1 MAKITLKKDHTI
13 EFKQGAFAP
22 RIIGEWMKEDVW
34 AENGG
39 RRDKSGNKLVH
50 YLWHATLRRGTQLIG
65 YTRDELE
72 KAIKQYY

>member
-1 MAKITLKKDHTI
+1 MAKITLKKDHMI
-13 EFKQGAFAP
+13 ELKRGAFAP

-50 YLWHATLRRGTQLIG
+50 YLWHATLRNGTQLKC
-65 YTRDELE
+65 YTREELE

>member
-1 MAKITLKKDHTI
+1 MAKITLKKDHSI

-39 RRDKSGNKLVH
+39 KYDKSGNKLVH
-50 YLWHATLRRGTQLIG
+50 YIWHAILRRGTQLQA
-65 YTRDELE
+65 YTRDDL
-72 KAIKQYY
+72 KKVIKQYY